1 MRVLMIFVDGL
12 GIGRY
17 EPGANPCTAP
27 GLRFFN
33 NFSNRERST
42 PIPFG
47 GQVLGLDATLG
58 LPGLPQS
65 ATGQTALLTGV
76 NAAAL
81 LGRHLNGFPNG
92 RLREVIA
99 QHSLLKKVRERGY
112 KAAFLNAFRPPF
124 FDYDP
129 FQIIRYLSVTTV
141 CNLYA
146 GLPFFDLDD
155 LRARRCVY
163 QDFTNESLR
172 RRGHEVPL
180 FSPAEAGSI
189 LGEQASQ
196 YDFALYEYFQTD
208 RAGHSQDFQTA
219 TGVLV
224 ALEGFLEAVLSSVD
238 LAHTTVVLT
247 SDHGN
252 IEDLSVKGHTRN
264 LAMTLV
270 WGPGKDAFSCG
281 LSSIQEIAPRV
292 VRLLGS
298 SEEQAPD
305 GGGG

>member
-1 MRVLMIFVDGL
+1 MIFVDGL
-12 GIGRY
+12 GIGRSD
-17 EPGANPCTAP
+17 PAANPCTAA

-33 NFSNRERST
+33 NFQDRERAE
-42 PIPFG
+42 PVPFDG
-47 GQVLGLDATLG
+47 VARGLDATLG
-58 LPGLPQS
+58 VPGLPQS

-76 NAAAL
+76 NAAQL

-99 QHSLLKKVRERGY
+99 QHSLLKQVRERGY
-112 KAAFLNAFRPPF
+112 KVAFLNAFRPPF

-172 RRGHEVPL
+172 RRGHDVPL
-180 FSPAEAGSI
+180 FSPTEAGTI
-189 LGEQASQ
+189 LARQAAQ
-196 YDFALYEYFQTD
+196 YDFCLYEYFQTD
-208 RAGHSQDFQTA
+208 RAGHAGDLRHATA
-219 TGVLV
+219 VLA
-224 ALEGFLEAVLSSVD
+224 ALEAFLTAVLSASD
-238 LAHTTVVLT
+238 LAQSTVLLT

-264 LAMTLV
+264 PAMTLV
-270 WGPGKDAFSCG
+270 WGQGKDQLG
-281 LSSIQEIAPRV
+281 RLGSIQEVTPWV
-292 VRLLGS
+292 LELLDKAHTRIS
-298 SEEQAPD
+298 LAQCTKST
-305 GGGG
+305 

>member
-1 MRVLMIFVDGL
+1 MIFVDGL

-17 EPGANPCTAP
+17 DPATNPCAAA
-27 GLRFFN
+27 GLQFFN
-33 NFSNRERST
+33 NFQDRVRTE
-42 PIPFG
+42 PIPFDG
-47 GQVLGLDATLG
+47 VAHGLDATLG

-81 LGRHLNGFPNG
+81 LGRHLNGFPNN

-99 QHSLLKKVRERGY
+99 QYSLLKKVRERGY
-112 KAAFLNAFRPPF
+112 RAAFLNAFRPPF

-146 GLPFFDLDD
+146 GLPFFGLDD

-172 RRGHEVPL
+172 RRGHDVPL
-180 FSPAEAGSI
+180 FSPEDAGTI
-189 LGEQASQ
+189 LGTQAAM
-196 YDFALYEYFQTD
+196 YDFCLYEYFQTD
-208 RAGHSQDFQTA
+208 RAGHGQDFGHA
-219 TGVLV
+219 AAVLT
-224 ALEGFLEAVLSSVD
+224 ALERFLGAVLAAVD
-238 LAHTTVVLT
+238 LSETTVVLT

-252 IEDLSVKGHTRN
+252 IEDLAVRGHTRN
-264 LAMTLV
+264 PAMTLA
-270 WGPGKDAFSCG
+270 WGQHKEEFASG
-281 LSSIQEIAPRV
+281 LGSIQEVTPRV
-292 VRLLGS
+292 LQLLG
-298 SEEQAPD
+298 
-305 GGGG
+305 